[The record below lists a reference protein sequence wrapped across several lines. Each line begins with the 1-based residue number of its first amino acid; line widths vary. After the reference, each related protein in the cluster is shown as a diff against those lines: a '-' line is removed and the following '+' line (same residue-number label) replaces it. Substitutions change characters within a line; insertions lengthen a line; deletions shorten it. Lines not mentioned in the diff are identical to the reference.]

1 MFFIN
6 TMSSEPIY
14 EQLVTQTEEFILTG
28 IIKSGDM
35 LPSVRNLSVNLSIN
49 PNTIQKAYTELSTRG
64 IVFSV
69 PGKGCFVS
77 NNAAEIIRNK
87 NRNNLFALKTQIE
100 KLKLSGV
107 KEEEILSLTKS
118 IYEGGQHND

>member
-6 TMSSEPIY
+6 SMSSEPIY
-14 EQLVTQTEEFILTG
+14 EQLVLQAEEFILTG

-35 LPSVRNLSVNLSIN
+35 LPSVRNLSVSLSIN

-77 NNAAEIIRNK
+77 NNAAQIIRSK
-87 NRNNLFALKTQIE
+87 NRDNFSALKAQIE

-107 KEEEILSLTKS
+107 KEEEILNLTKS